1 MREAAKMEKSTLN
14 VRSARFGALAGT
26 ALFAL
31 ACSASPALAQQSAGA
46 DMIIRNAK
54 IVTVD
59 SGFSIAQ
66 AAAIKDG
73 KFVAVG
79 SNAAVMK
86 NAGPATR
93 IVDMGGKTVL
103 PGFNDTH
110 VHLTSGKNLELQVDL
125 TNIHSIK
132 EIQDKI
138 AARVA
143 RSKKGE
149 WITGTRGWWEYDLS
163 EGRLPTRF
171 DLDKVAPD
179 NPVAIPGPH
188 YTIANSLALKLAG
201 VTRDTKDPQGGEVW
215 KDPKT
220 GEPTGLLMDNAGRF
234 VSKFYPKPSHE
245 QQIAGLRRVLS
256 LVNSHGLTS
265 AGDPGGSAEDMAL
278 FRELHDTGQQS
289 IRIDFSYSVDPAA
302 PLDQVEA
309 QLKTLPAPG
318 TNTGDG
324 MLRSDELGE
333 VGLDGAELTAFLS
346 HDYPDRPGYRGL
358 QKVPNDQFARF
369 AVLANRYGWRL
380 RPHAVG
386 DAAIDEAI
394 QAFEAANRDKS
405 IVGKRWM
412 IDHAFLLGP
421 QHYAAVKQLGLII
434 NSQYMHNY
442 QLGALILKAWKRPLA
457 DRSEPYAEWLKNGV
471 MFAGG
476 SDGPISYH
484 AEPLL
489 EIYGEV
495 TRGTGWGGR
504 LGPNQGI
511 SRAEAIKSVTI
522 NGAYTSFEEKVKGS
536 IEPGK
541 YADFVVLS
549 GDILTVPPESIKNL
563 KVLTTVLGG
572 RPVYG
577 ELPGGA
583 TGTPA
588 PNRTERGL

>member
-1 MREAAKMEKSTLN
+1 ML
-14 VRSARFGALAGT
+14 RSISLAIVALASST
-26 ALFAL
+26 AIVA
-31 ACSASPALAQQSAGA
+31 APADL
-46 DMIIRNAK
+46 IIRDAH

-59 SGFSIAQ
+59 PGFSTAT
-66 AAAIKDG
+66 ALAIQNG
-73 KFVAVG
+73 RFIAVG
-79 SNAAVMK
+79 SDSEVLK
-86 NAGPATR
+86 TKGPGTR
-93 IVDMGGKTVL
+93 VVDLHGQTVL

-110 VHLTSGKNLELQVDL
+110 VHLTSGKNLEIQVDL
-125 TNIHSIK
+125 TNIHSIA
-132 EIQDKI
+132 EIQQAI
-138 AARVA
+138 AARVQH
-143 RSKKGE
+143 SQPGE
-149 WITGTRGWWEYDLS
+149 WVIGTRGWWEYDLA

-171 DLDKVAPD
+171 DLDKVAPN

-201 VTRDTKDPQGGEVW
+201 VTRDTKDPQGGQVW

-234 VSKFYPKPSHE
+234 VSRFYPKPTHE
-245 QQIAGLRRVLS
+245 QQIAGLRRVLQ

-265 AGDPGGSAEDMAL
+265 AGDPGGSTEDASL
-278 FRELHDTGQQS
+278 FRELHDNGQLT
-289 IRIDFSYSVDPAA
+289 IRVDFSYSVDPAA

-309 QLKTLPAPG
+309 QLKTLPPPG
-318 TNTGDG
+318 TSTGDG
-324 MLRSDELGE
+324 MFRSDELGE
-333 VGLDGAELTAFLS
+333 VGLDGAELTAFLGQ
-346 HDYPDRPGYRGL
+346 DYPGRPGYRGL
-358 QKVPNDQFARF
+358 QKVPNDQFASF

-386 DAAIDEAI
+386 DAAIDEAL

-405 IVGKRWM
+405 IVGRRWM

-421 QHYAAVKQLGLII
+421 QHYAAVKRLGVII

-457 DRSEPYAEWLKNGV
+457 DRSEPYAEWLRNGI

-504 LGPNQGI
+504 LGPDQGV
-511 SRAEAIKSVTI
+511 SRKEEIKSVTI
-522 NGAYTSFEEKVKGS
+522 NGAFTSFEEKVKGS

-541 YADFVVLS
+541 YADFVILS
-549 GDILTVPPESIKNL
+549 GDILSVPAERIKDL
-563 KVLTTVLGG
+563 HVVTTVLGG

-577 ELPGGA
+577 ELPGMTTLPQSGS
-583 TGTPA
+583 P
-588 PNRTERGL
+588 TERGR